1 MKEDS
6 YDVIFA
12 GVGGMGALTAGQLL
26 AQAAA
31 KHFRYATYYPNI
43 TSSRRNEP
51 ADCVVR
57 FSDKM
62 IYSQLTDKVETA
74 VIMSDMQMHS
84 FDMVVNQ
91 LLIDRI
97 KDGGLLIQEEGA
109 STGNVDGKD
118 IRIVKVPGIET
129 SLKINNPRGVNIVY
143 LGVYVGATKVI
154 PIELARMEVEKRF
167 GTKKDVLTMNIRA
180 FEEGVGIG
188 GMAF

>member
-6 YDVIFA
+6 HDVIFA
-12 GVGGMGALTAGQLL
+12 GLGGMGSLTSGQLL

-31 KHFRYATYYPNI
+31 KHFTYATWYPNI
-43 TSSRRNEP
+43 TSSRRNDP
-51 ADCVVR
+51 ADCLVR

-62 IYSQLTDKVETA
+62 IYSQLTEKVETA
-74 VIMSDMQMHS
+74 VIM
-84 FDMVVNQ
+84 NNIQ
-91 LLIDRI
+91 LPVLIDRI
-97 KDGGLLIQEEGA
+97 KDGGLLIQEEDILA
-109 STGNVDGKD
+109 GNIERED
-118 IRIVKVPGIET
+118 IRVVKVPGIEI

-167 GTKKDVLTMNIRA
+167 GTKKDMLTMNIRA
-180 FEEGVGIG
+180 FEEGVRIG